1 MPKALADSSTC
12 AIPTRVRC
20 QVCGPVR
27 AGVEARLSD
36 PCGDELYS
44 AVARSLNSISATF
57 NQGRGTMWQALFRR
71 PAVPLHPPVRGRCGG
86 GRHVLR
92 SERLLLYT
100 PLIALDVIAPTA
112 ARSDAEAQRWLG
124 SRTEE
129 IVQNEDAREVF
140 LSMRADD
147 DLSGFETRDRLMM
160 MRKVEK
166 PTDGVVR
173 LTAVHVADGRYAG
186 ATSVSLESGE
196 IGGWLAPDYRRQGLG
211 VELFRAAVQLGHR
224 HLGLKVVRAGAEPTN
239 NASRRALASAGFT
252 PAPGPAR
259 FTLGDGRE
267 IDATWHQHRQ
277 EATSRCRG

>member
-1 MPKALADSSTC
+1 M
-12 AIPTRVRC
+12 V
-20 QVCGPVR
+20 
-27 AGVEARLSD
+27 
-36 PCGDELYS
+36 
-44 AVARSLNSISATF
+44 
-57 NQGRGTMWQALFRR
+57 
-71 PAVPLHPPVRGRCGG
+71 
-86 GRHVLR
+86 R

-100 PLIALDVIAPTA
+100 PLIALDVIAPAA
-112 ARSDAEAQRWLG
+112 ARSDAQAQRWLG
-124 SRTEE
+124 SRTEDT
-129 IVQNEDAREVF
+129 VQNEDAREVF

-147 DLSGFETRDRLMM
+147 DLSEFETRARLVM

-166 PTDGVVR
+166 PTDGVVQ

-186 ATSVSLESGE
+186 ATTVSLESGE

-239 NASRRALASAGFT
+239 DACRSALAKAGFT

-277 EATSRCRG
+277 EATSRCRGWDRSRPPGDVAD